1 MKKDG
6 KIKVLIVDDS
16 LTFREALYI
25 GLSSN
30 PNIEVVATAED
41 AFDARDK
48 IIKYKPD
55 VMTCDVQMPKLNGI
69 DFIKMLMP
77 QYPIPTIVVSTI
89 SDVMLDAM
97 LAGAVDF
104 VVKPSTYSKENLIV
118 FYEELVSKIFIAADS
133 KVVRHTPGS
142 LEDTSKEYT
151 EGKIDIIAIG
161 ASTGGTEAIDIVL
174 SGLPKQI
181 PGVVIVQ
188 HIPKGYS
195 QMFADRLNDSLPLDV
210 KEAQDG
216 DLIKPGS
223 VLIAPGDKHMAVF
236 KSPEGYRVKCY
247 KGEKINW
254 HCPSVDVLFD
264 SVSMAAKDRAIGVI
278 LTGMGNDGANGLL
291 KMRANGAHTI
301 GQDEHSSV
309 VYGMPKVAYEIGA
322 VEVQAPLLNISK
334 EILKII

>member
-1 MKKDG
+1 MKKNG

-69 DFIKMLMP
+69 EFIKMLIP

-89 SDVMLDAM
+89 SDAMIDAM

-104 VVKPSTYSKENLIV
+104 VVKPSTYSKENLV
-118 FYEELVSKIFIAADS
+118 AFYEELVSKIFIAADS
-133 KVVRHTPGS
+133 KVVKHTYNSNNTPQKSVGN
-142 LEDTSKEYT
+142 
-151 EGKIDIIAIG
+151 KIDIIAIG
-161 ASTGGTEAIDIVL
+161 ASTGGTEAIDVVL
-174 SGLPKQI
+174 SGLPKEI
-181 PGVVIVQ
+181 PGIVIVQ

-195 QMFADRLNDSLPLDV
+195 QMFANRLNESLTLDV
-210 KEAQDG
+210 KEAEDG
-216 DLIKPGS
+216 DLVKPGS
-223 VLIAPGDKHMAVF
+223 VLIAPGDQHMAVF
-236 KSPEGYRVKCY
+236 KSSEGYRVKCY

-264 SVSMAAKDRAIGVI
+264 SVSRTARDRAIGVI

-291 KMRANGAHTI
+291 KMRANGARTI
-301 GQDEHSSV
+301 GQDERSSV
-309 VYGMPKVAYEIGA
+309 VYGMPKAAHEIGA
-322 VEVQAPLLNISK
+322 VEIQAPLMDISK